1 VIKYCLGALFL
12 VACGSVGTVK
22 DPPVY
27 DPMDTITP
35 IPHKYAEPAPRK
47 HAQPARTHQS
57 QHRCDAAF
65 EDKKAEILYRID
77 CLAEGVGG
85 A

>member
-1 VIKYCLGALFL
+1 MIKYCLGALFL

-27 DPMDTITP
+27 DPVEEVTP
-35 IPHKYAEPAPRK
+35 APTKYAE
-47 HAQPARTHQS
+47 PARTHQS
-57 QHRCDAAF
+57 KNRCDVTF
-65 EDKKAEILYRID
+65 DNKRAEILYRID
-77 CLAEGVGG
+77 CLAEGTGG